1 MTDNYTESC
10 LCYNCNDNSFF
21 FELCTH
27 KSGKSLQ
34 MEALFLIAAGEGT
47 RQLGGC
53 GHRQG
58 EKTESA
64 RSVCVC
70 PFWGTLGASV

>member
-1 MTDNYTESC
+1 MITRFSLNYVPI
-10 LCYNCNDNSFF
+10 
-21 FELCTH
+21 
-27 KSGKSLQ
+27 SLAKVY

-47 RQLGGC
+47 RQLRGC

-58 EKTESA
+58 EKTENA